1 MMKIKVAGLVFA
13 LCSLSAIADD
23 ITTEKYPDADVVLV
37 DERVET
43 TYQADGTYVST
54 EEDWKKA
61 LTERGRRSLSSL
73 SIGYSLRYGKGE
85 ILLVEIIDA
94 EGKVRAVDFAK
105 TLKEATDN
113 SSTSEN
119 IYDPLDKV
127 LSCSIPGKAAS
138 RTSGPTSRSSSRR
151 CR

>member
-1 MMKIKVAGLVFA
+1 MRGIKIAGIVFA
-13 LCSLSAIADD
+13 LCSLSAFADD
-23 ITTEKYPDADVVLV
+23 ITAEKYPDADVVLV

-94 EGKVRAVDFAK
+94 DGKVRAVDFAS

-113 SSTSEN
+113 SSLIMYSILPPVTFTKAPAFLQGHP
-119 IYDPLDKV
+119 PL
-127 LSCSIPGKAAS
+127 
-138 RTSGPTSRSSSRR
+138 
-151 CR
+151 